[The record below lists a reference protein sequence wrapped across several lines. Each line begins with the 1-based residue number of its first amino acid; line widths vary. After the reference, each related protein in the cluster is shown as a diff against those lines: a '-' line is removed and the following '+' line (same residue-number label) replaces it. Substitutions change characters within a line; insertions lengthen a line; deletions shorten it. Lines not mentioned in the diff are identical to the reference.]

1 MKSEGVGL
9 SIGREPGDDSDELE
23 TAGLSEHQLA
33 LAAKAGLT
41 PAEYAAEVAEILST
55 IEEPK
60 PAEPWMDYGSALA
73 MLGDPG
79 NRYSTGLPAL
89 DEKLEGGLLRGR
101 LIIFQGKPGIGKTM
115 LATQVAI
122 NMAKTCAV
130 GALYADEGIEG
141 ASVRIGQQLGV
152 PRAEMINGKGRP
164 EAAKRLSEGRPFFRF
179 LDPGRD
185 ASTLEYAF
193 ESFDKLA
200 PKELPR
206 VMLLDSAQVIRSQNA
221 PEKRREAI
229 SALMTAARDL
239 TLRYQAITLMV
250 SQVSRGAYRSKKEDE
265 RIDPLAAGLESSG
278 IEFMADA
285 IFHLDGNPDKDNPHV
300 KLRCPKNRLSMNGV
314 FSLDLMMDFPR
325 ARFLEADAAQ
335 MEHDEVVRRGREMD
349 KMMKEITDAIQ
360 HDFPDGAST
369 NDIEEST
376 TIRRRD
382 LLLAIRHGV
391 RMGQLRKIK
400 RPGAGG
406 GSLYLPG
413 TR

>member
-1 MKSEGVGL
+1 M
-9 SIGREPGDDSDELE
+9 RQPGDDDLDEL
-23 TAGLSEHQLA
+23 
-33 LAAKAGLT
+33 
-41 PAEYAAEVAEILST
+41 AEIERTLDDADAAEG
-55 IEEPK
+55 
-60 PAEPWMDYGSALA
+60 WMDYGAALA

-115 LATQVAI
+115 LATQVAV
-122 NMAKTCAV
+122 NMARTCAV

-152 PRAEMINGKGRP
+152 PRADMISGKGRA
-164 EAAKRLSEGRPFFRF
+164 EAAKRLADGRPFFRF
-179 LDPGRD
+179 MDPGRD
-185 ASTLEYAF
+185 ASTLEFAF
-193 ESFDKLA
+193 KSFDKMA
-200 PKELPR
+200 PKDMPKVL
-206 VMLLDSAQVIRSQNA
+206 LLDSAQVIRSENA
-221 PEKRREAI
+221 IEKRREAI

-239 TLRYQAITLMV
+239 TLKYQAITLMV

-300 KLRCPKNRLSMNGV
+300 KLKCPKNRLSMNGV

-325 ARFLEADAAQ
+325 ARFLEADQA
-335 MEHDEVVRRGREMD
+335 MLDHDNAVRRGSEFD
-349 KMMKEITDAIQ
+349 KMLGEIVEAIKE
-360 HDFPDGAST
+360 HFPQGAAP
-369 NDIEEST
+369 NALMEEV
-376 TIRRRD
+376 TIRRAD
-382 LLLAIRHGV
+382 LLMTLREGV
-391 RMGQLRKIK
+391 RRKVLYK
-400 RPGAGG
+400 TPRPGPGG
-406 GSLYLPG
+406 GSLYHVR